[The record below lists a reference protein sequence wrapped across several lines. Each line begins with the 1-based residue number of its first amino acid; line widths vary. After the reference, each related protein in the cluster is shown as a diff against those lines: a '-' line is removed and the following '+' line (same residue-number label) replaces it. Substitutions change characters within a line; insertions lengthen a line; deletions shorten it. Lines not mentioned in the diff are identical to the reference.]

1 MYVRHKYGKEN
12 PSYVKTALVIPET
25 ALDKKKKE
33 VKSREGDDSDFRDK
47 FRQIETQRQLLL
59 DKLNNHEI
67 QPNDILEKVKLYHT
81 VDGYSIRSILKKSL
95 SEKKVMTI

>member
-1 MYVRHKYGKEN
+1 MRKKKSNHNLSYYTKSLSGKRISLYVRHKYGTEN
-12 PSYVKTALVIPET
+12 PSYVKTALVIPES
-25 ALDKKKKE
+25 ALEKKKKE

-67 QPNDILEKVKLYHT
+67 
-81 VDGYSIRSILKKSL
+81 
-95 SEKKVMTI
+95 